1 MRIRV
6 LTVWLTLI
14 ALALSSPVLAEQR
27 HIAGTATQQ
36 AAMAQKDANDA
47 AARQTV
53 VTAIQRSDVQALAG
67 KMGVDLT
74 GATSAVRT
82 LSSDQV
88 KDLAQQLLSVDP
100 DLAGGVNTVTISLT
114 TLLLIIIIIV
124 LIAD

>member
-67 KMGVDLT
+67 KMGVDLS

-88 KDLAQQLLSVDP
+88 NDLAQQLLSVDP
-100 DLAGGVNTVTISLT
+100 D
-114 TLLLIIIIIV
+114 
-124 LIAD
+124 